1 MSLLRSPGAL
11 LQSWVALLLVGCG
24 EAPSESEAPPP
35 AAPETA
41 VAAPPAPAL
50 AVPPPDPDAP
60 TTQTDTFTSTAPEW
74 SAKTIMALQPV
85 VPTRTGKTP
94 FPLSATPEVERTL
107 ETLKAVVQK
116 HGGDPDNPWAI
127 SHALVAMGPEFR
139 LNNDQL
145 AVDWLFSEYAEE
157 FTVGAGAEVVTLV
170 RFPAKRG
177 DLSVE
182 PHTALMLK
190 ALTESG
196 VSPDRPVLVNG
207 NPHTVAD
214 LYRGVLLQSYLG
226 PTTNKASF
234 QSPNDV
240 PWALQALAAWAPPG
254 QPLRWTAVEGTP
266 MTLEDLTVFA
276 GSVLMTETQALFK
289 AMEAGADFQKR
300 GQGIFKYTCG
310 GAHLLQGA
318 AYANARGNGT
328 ELLQMGLM
336 GQILLMYYRL
346 PRELQQL
353 DALMQKAPQHV
364 MLLLVQRLK
373 FVGHFLES
381 MHKMAAMRYYT
392 PGENQQVAL
401 AGAAQQMVLLVN
413 GIDQQGIFDAM
424 DDLRASNPQ
433 LYLDLIG
440 DSAHAINGLELALG
454 RKGVAY

>member
-1 MSLLRSPGAL
+1 MTVPRSP
-11 LQSWVALLLVGCG
+11 VALVLGWMLLTAGCG
-24 EAPSESEAPPP
+24 ESAMEGEAPPVAAGQTAAEAPP
-35 AAPETA
+35 AAP
-41 VAAPPAPAL
+41 AL
-50 AVPPPDPDAP
+50 QVPPSDPDAP

-74 SAKTIMALQPV
+74 SAKTIMGLEPV
-85 VPTRTGKTP
+85 APMRTGKTP
-94 FPLSATPEVERTL
+94 FALPATPEVERTL

-157 FTVGAGAEVVTLV
+157 FTVGEGDAAVTLI

-177 DLSVE
+177 DLAVE

-190 ALTESG
+190 ALTEAG
-196 VSPDRPVLVNG
+196 VSPDRPVVVNG
-207 NPHTVAD
+207 NPHTLAD
-214 LYRGVLLQSYLG
+214 LYRGVLLQSYLV
-226 PTTNKASF
+226 PATNKASF

-254 QPLRWTAVEGTP
+254 QPLRWTAVDGTP

-276 GSVLMTETQALFK
+276 GSVLMTETQELFK

-310 GAHLLQGA
+310 GAHLLQGV

-353 DALMQKAPQHV
+353 DALMQRAPQHV

-392 PGENQQVAL
+392 PGENQKVAL
-401 AGAAQQMVLLVN
+401 AGAAQQMVLLVD
-413 GIDQQGIFDAM
+413 GIDKQGIFDAM
-424 DDLRASNPQ
+424 DDLRSSNPQ

-454 RKGVAY
+454 RKPVAY